1 MFPFT
6 LEISLTRVGRGLL
19 ELMFIIVCS
28 YLYICNVWIRT
39 CIPLHSVSGPCSS
52 LRKTGRPLRR
62 LSQAHRNPEAGSTE
76 RSAAMAQLALA
87 AMATGLEEEIP
98 EPIADQNFNRR
109 KVLDLQH
116 ELSRLQMLGHQ

>member
-1 MFPFT
+1 MDSYMHPFVFC
-6 LEISLTRVGRGLL
+6 LWSLQLFTEDWKAAPQAFGG
-19 ELMFIIVCS
+19 
-28 YLYICNVWIRT
+28 
-39 CIPLHSVSGPCSS
+39 
-52 LRKTGRPLRR
+52 
-62 LSQAHRNPEAGSTE
+62 SQEPAGSTE

-116 ELSRLQMLGHQ
+116 ELSRLQMLGNAINAHQWSDYLMGCTAWIWLAELAGPGF